1 MIKYQKQNGMPY
13 KPKTTLVAWD
23 LNGPISCDVG
33 KTDRVIVLLN
43 RPGTVDESI
52 CNILYQMVYMDKA
65 RNLAR
70 GTNLVLEP
78 PAQNRELTYIKL

>member
-1 MIKYQKQNGMPY
+1 MPY

-43 RPGTVDESI
+43 RPGTMDESI
-52 CNILYQMVYMDKA
+52 CNILY
-65 RNLAR
+65 
-70 GTNLVLEP
+70 
-78 PAQNRELTYIKL
+78 